1 MKKGRGTL
9 EKILAFQ
16 LQEKEYEKLER
27 IAGNMRIKIQTVG
40 KESFYQTIG
49 DLLKQK
55 DNSLAQTYSGTA
67 VTESM
72 LVMDGFSD
80 KRLDLLLKSLK
91 REQFVV
97 DFKAVTTEVN
107 KRWTVLQ
114 MYLEMEK
121 ERNAYRKMLEEQKK

>member
-1 MKKGRGTL
+1 M

-16 LQEKEYEKLER
+16 LQEREYEKLER
-27 IAGNMRIKIQTVG
+27 IAGNMRMKLQTVER
-40 KESFYQTIG
+40 ESFYQTIG
-49 DLLKQK
+49 DLLEQK
-55 DNSLAQTYSGTA
+55 VNSLAGIYSGTD

-107 KRWTVLQ
+107 RKWTVMQ

>member
-1 MKKGRGTL
+1 M

-27 IAGNMRIKIQTVG
+27 IAGNMRIKLQTVG

-55 DNSLAQTYSGTA
+55 DHSLAQTYSGTA

-72 LVMDGFSD
+72 LVLDGFSD

-107 KRWTVLQ
+107 KKWTVLQ

-121 ERNAYRKMLEEQKK
+121 ERNAYRKMLEDERK

>member
-1 MKKGRGTL
+1 M

-27 IAGNMRIKIQTVG
+27 IAGNMRIKLQTVG

-107 KRWTVLQ
+107 IRWTVLQ

-121 ERNAYRKMLEEQKK
+121 ERNAYRKMLEDERK

>member
-1 MKKGRGTL
+1 M

-16 LQEKEYEKLER
+16 LQEKEYEKLKS
-27 IAGNMRIKIQTVG
+27 IAGNMRIKFQTVG

-49 DLLKQK
+49 DLLEQK
-55 DNSLAQTYSGTA
+55 VNSLAGTYSGTA

-107 KRWTVLQ
+107 RKWTVMQ

-121 ERNAYRKMLEEQKK
+121 ERNAYRKMLEDERK

>member
-1 MKKGRGTL
+1 M

-16 LQEKEYEKLER
+16 LQEKEYEKIKR
-27 IAGNMRIKIQTVG
+27 IAGNMRMKLQTVER
-40 KESFYQTIG
+40 ESFYQTIG
-49 DLLKQK
+49 DLLEQK
-55 DNSLAQTYSGTA
+55 VNSLAGTYSGTA

-107 KRWTVLQ
+107 RKWTVMQ

-121 ERNAYRKMLEEQKK
+121 ERNAYRKMLEDERK

>member
-1 MKKGRGTL
+1 M

-27 IAGNMRIKIQTVG
+27 IAGNMRIKLQTVG

-55 DNSLAQTYSGTA
+55 DNSSAQTYSGTA

-107 KRWTVLQ
+107 IRWTVLQ

-121 ERNAYRKMLEEQKK
+121 ERNAYRKMLEDERK

>member
-1 MKKGRGTL
+1 M

-16 LQEKEYEKLER
+16 LHEKEYEKITR
-27 IAGNMRIKIQTVG
+27 IAGNMRIKFQIVG

-49 DLLKQK
+49 DLLEQK
-55 DNSLAQTYSGTA
+55 VNSLAKIYSGTA

-80 KRLDLLLKSLK
+80 KRLDLLLKALK
-91 REQFVV
+91 KEQFLV

-121 ERNAYRKMLEEQKK
+121 ERNAYRKMMEEERK

>member
-1 MKKGRGTL
+1 M
-9 EKILAFQ
+9 EKILVFE
-16 LQEKEYEKLER
+16 LQEKEYEKLKR
-27 IAGNMRIKIQTVG
+27 IADNMRIKLQTVER
-40 KESFYQTIG
+40 ESFYQTIG
-49 DLLKQK
+49 DLLEQK
-55 DNSLAQTYSGTA
+55 VNSLVDIYSGTA

-72 LVMDGFSD
+72 IVMDGFSD

-91 REQFVV
+91 KEQFVV

-121 ERNAYRKMLEEQKK
+121 ERNAYRKMMEEKK